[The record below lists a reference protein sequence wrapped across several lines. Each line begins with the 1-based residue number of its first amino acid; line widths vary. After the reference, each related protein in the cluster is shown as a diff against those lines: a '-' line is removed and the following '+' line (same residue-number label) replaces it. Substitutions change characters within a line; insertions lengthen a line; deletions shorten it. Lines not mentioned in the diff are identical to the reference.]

1 MIDLIETK
9 TAPPSWMGNKIRRD
23 KPLTQLDNGL
33 RKRLTLVHAP
43 AGYGKTSLLVQ
54 WRLKLAESGFL
65 IAWLTLEKEDSEVKH
80 LSRYITL
87 AIESSNPEVSRNK
100 SVAKSADLPPRSA
113 LSAIVNRLMREPR
126 PVVLIFDDFHRAESP
141 EVLDFFKSLIRLAP
155 ANCHFVI
162 ASRDYP
168 SLDQSLLAAE
178 DQLEELGAED
188 LAFSAAETEALLTR
202 DDGIPVGSEVLQR
215 IFERTEGWPMALQ
228 LTSLSLRRNID
239 HRELLERLDRPTPEL
254 TSYLS
259 DQVLLGLTP
268 EMQELVMRTA
278 LIDAI
283 TGEIVNDLCDR
294 QDGWLVLE
302 RLEHQG
308 VFLTATNEDKRCFRY
323 HQLFAENMRERLARH
338 NIGKFREIHAKAARW
353 FANAGNSAIA
363 INHAIHA
370 NDHMLIAAIL
380 EEAGAWRL
388 IPNGLQNVAE
398 RGLSALSAALIDQ
411 SPRLRL
417 MRIYLAIKK
426 GQLVEARADYDALVG
441 SSESAPF
448 PADLSTEVQIVGDLL
463 LEYENVP
470 VTLDDLLAREA
481 LLRTLPTNDHLMLGN
496 VCEYLGGKYYE
507 SGRLERAME
516 PTLAARE
523 HHRARGSLYSQLFTS
538 FLEARIRHEQ
548 GRLMDAGQILA
559 AARSE
564 IENCFG
570 ERSDLAANCSAFEA
584 ELLYDQNDLAK
595 AAALLEWSLPHMEQS
610 DGWVDVYAAAY
621 TTGARIAAAQGKM
634 TEARSVLGRARR
646 LAQRR
651 GLPQLQHLADL
662 CEWRL
667 LVQHGQADEAA
678 RAHSERLGLDAMA
691 DNMRLDSPEFRLVAL
706 SASLGRAKLALV
718 EGNAHG
724 ALIELEELKSWGSQH
739 GSGRLLI
746 EVKILLASA
755 LHRLGRLAQA
765 QASFDEAIGEA
776 MFQGAL
782 RVFVDCRRF
791 AEPLIRSAVRTTSRV
806 DRFRDQFLKDLSRAI
821 AADQQ
826 VSEGS
831 GPLSAAEITV
841 LTYLCQGYS
850 NKEIARLIGMSPDTV
865 KYRLK
870 SLFKKLGVTKRRDAV
885 SLTRSKGLAWF
896 EGDPLR
902 TV

>member
-1 MIDLIETK
+1 
-9 TAPPSWMGNKIRRD
+9 MGDKIRRD
-23 KPLTQLDNGL
+23 KPLAQLDQAL
-33 RKRLTLVHAP
+33 SKRLTLVHAP
-43 AGYGKTSLLVQ
+43 AGYGKTSLLLQ
-54 WRLKLAESGFL
+54 WRLKLAGDGPL
-65 IAWLTLEKEDSEVKH
+65 IAWLTLEKEDSDVEH

-87 AIESSNPEVSRNK
+87 AIDNPDPSVSRNK

-113 LSAIVNRLMREPR
+113 LSAIINRLMRERR
-126 PVVLIFDDFHRAESP
+126 PAVLIFDDFHRADSP

-178 DQLEELGAED
+178 DQLQELKADD

-202 DDGIPVGSEVLQR
+202 NHSVPLGSDDVQR
-215 IFERTEGWPMALQ
+215 IFERTEGWPIALQ
-228 LTSLSLRRNID
+228 LTSLSLRRQGD
-239 HRELLERLDRPTPEL
+239 RRELLELLDRPTPEL
-254 TSYLS
+254 ASYLS
-259 DQVLLGLTP
+259 DQVLLSLAT
-268 EMQELVMRTA
+268 EIQEVVIRTA
-278 LIDAI
+278 LIDAL
-283 TGEIVNDLCDR
+283 TGELVNELCDR

-308 VFLTATNEDKRCFRY
+308 VFLTPTNDDRRCFRY
-323 HQLFAENMRERLARH
+323 HQLFADNMRDRLARH
-338 NIGKFREIHAKAARW
+338 NIGKFRDIHAKAARW
-353 FANAGNSAIA
+353 FAEAGDEATA
-363 INHAIHA
+363 LNHAIQA
-370 NDHMLIAAIL
+370 NDPDLTAAIL

-398 RGLSALSAALIDQ
+398 RGISALPAARIEK
-411 SPRLRL
+411 SPRLVL

-426 GQLVEARADYDALVG
+426 GELADARADYDALVAM
-441 SSESAPF
+441 SAAAPF

-516 PTLAARE
+516 PTLAARG
-523 HHRARGSLYSQLFTS
+523 HHRARGSLYSELFTA

-548 GRLMDAGQILA
+548 GRLNDASQILA
-559 AARSE
+559 AARLE
-564 IENCFG
+564 IESRFG
-570 ERSDLAANCSAFEA
+570 DRSDLAANCSAFEA
-584 ELLYDQNDLAK
+584 ELLYDQNELAK
-595 AAALLEWSLPHMEQS
+595 ATALLEWSLPHMEQS

-621 TTGARIAAAQGKM
+621 TTAARIAAAQGKF
-634 TEARSVLGRARR
+634 TEARSVLARARR
-646 LAQRR
+646 LAARR
-651 GLPQLQHLADL
+651 GLSQLQHLADL
-662 CEWRL
+662 CELRL
-667 LVQHGQADEAA
+667 LVQHGQADDGA
-678 RAHSERLGLDAMA
+678 RAHSERICVDRLA
-691 DNMRLDSPEFRLVAL
+691 DDMRVESPEFRLVAIA
-706 SASLGRAKLALV
+706 ASLGRARLKLVQGHAPAALS
-718 EGNAHG
+718 
-724 ALIELEELKSWGSQH
+724 ELEELKSWGNQH

-746 EVKILLASA
+746 EVNILLASA
-755 LHRLGRLAQA
+755 LYRLGRSAQA
-765 QASFDEAIGEA
+765 QTSFDEAIGAA

-791 AEPLIRSAVRTTSRV
+791 AEPLLRSAIRTTSRV
-806 DRFRDQFLKDLSRAI
+806 DRFRDQFLKELSRAV

-826 VSEGS
+826 RSEGS
-831 GPLSAAEITV
+831 GPLNAAEITV

-870 SLFKKLGVTKRRDAV
+870 SLFKKLGVAKRRDAV
-885 SLTRSKGLAWF
+885 SITRSRGLAAM
-896 EGDPLR
+896 EGDTDPR
-902 TV
+902 QTA